1 MNKIIK
7 QDLYRYEGNRC
18 ESLRIQLR
26 YFFFVPGFTY
36 IYFFRRVQLSKNVLI
51 KAFFYFF
58 LKVTSY
64 ITHIQIP
71 PSTNIKEGFRIV
83 HFGTIVVN
91 PEVKIGRN
99 FNISEGTLIGN
110 AQGKLAGV
118 PTIGDN
124 VCMNANSIIIGK
136 CKIGNNVLIA
146 PGAFV
151 NFDVPDNSIVIGNPG
166 RIIQRDS
173 SPSDKYIV
181 YPLP

>member
-71 PSTNIKEGFRIV
+71 PSTNIKEGF
-83 HFGTIVVN
+83 
-91 PEVKIGRN
+91 
-99 FNISEGTLIGN
+99 
-110 AQGKLAGV
+110 
-118 PTIGDN
+118 
-124 VCMNANSIIIGK
+124 
-136 CKIGNNVLIA
+136 
-146 PGAFV
+146 
-151 NFDVPDNSIVIGNPG
+151 
-166 RIIQRDS
+166 
-173 SPSDKYIV
+173 
-181 YPLP
+181 